1 MLNTSTQLRYTKIR
15 VSETL
20 KKSYLDISRQ
30 VFRPFSFHLPCINI
44 LSTRIVPYHFMY
56 IEIVKLLQRRNSNRR
71 AISNY
76 WLRWSLM
83 TRQPHNR
90 VIRPFRKQKHDLV
103 STKSRFSRII
113 LNYMSPRLVVF
124 RKKVKKKKT
133 TVNEAYRNVQEPR
146 EMLGMCT
153 HKLRC
158 NCATPTVRKQKEP
171 DTRTQES
178 GCDDFFIKLWKT
190 SKMLRDIYSLV
201 QLNERNSIFFR
212 SLYTICIDNILPM
225 KITIHNHAK

>member
-1 MLNTSTQLRYTKIR
+1 
-15 VSETL
+15 
-20 KKSYLDISRQ
+20 
-30 VFRPFSFHLPCINI
+30 
-44 LSTRIVPYHFMY
+44 
-56 IEIVKLLQRRNSNRR
+56 
-71 AISNY
+71 
-76 WLRWSLM
+76 
-83 TRQPHNR
+83 
-90 VIRPFRKQKHDLV
+90 
-103 STKSRFSRII
+103 
-113 LNYMSPRLVVF
+113 MSPRLVVF

-212 SLYTICIDNILPM
+212 SLYTICIDNILPINENHDSQSC
-225 KITIHNHAK
+225 KINSACFKFIRKSNCFIQNIQGRYTNEIQNVDVLFSLFQSLVYLFVFWILVSLSTTLY